1 MNLHHFINRVK
12 LRYRRDGLTSI
23 PTSAFRLGCRRIGLF
38 PALVRVRLTVDS
50 IRYNCSATPE
60 PLERYYVDPTEIEY
74 YLLQPPQYRDV
85 YRWFGRIKPG
95 DWEVN
100 VGKIEKS
107 KKYQGV
113 VQRYRDGREWRE
125 TVVFGHMIDLIQN
138 GMYPDSCTSPREIEE
153 RYKEID
159 ELYETIRSDGYKPDN
174 EISLSRGEI
183 GDVALAI
190 GRNGE
195 LILQGDGIHRVAIAR
210 VLDLDTIPVRIS
222 MRHLQWQRLRE
233 EIANEEQDPG
243 SLSDHVDLQDVLTS

>member
-1 MNLHHFINRVK
+1 MNLDHFINRVK

-23 PTSAFRLGCRRIGLF
+23 PTSGFRLGCRQLGLF
-38 PALVRVRLTVDS
+38 PALVRARLRLDS
-50 IRYNCSATPE
+50 VRYNCSATPD
-60 PLERYYVDPTEIEY
+60 PLERYYVDPTEIKY

-95 DWEVN
+95 KWDVN
-100 VGKIEKS
+100 ASTIEES

-113 VQRYRDGREWRE
+113 VQRYIDGREWRD
-125 TVVFGHMIDLIQN
+125 TVVVDYMLKLVLEGK
-138 GMYPDSCTSPREIEE
+138 YPDSCTSPRDIEE

-159 ELYETIRSDGYKPDN
+159 ELYENIRSDGYKPDN
-174 EISLSRGEI
+174 ELSLSRGEI

-195 LILQGDGIHRVAIAR
+195 LILHGDGIHRVAIAR
-210 VLDLDTIPVRIS
+210 VLDLDTIPARIS

-233 EIANEEQDPG
+233 EIVNKERDPG
-243 SLSDHVDLQDVLTS
+243 SLSDHVDLQDLPTV